1 VKPSAGV
8 NSVTVRKDLEKRIIE
23 LPGVEQRP
31 SRYGHGASYFTGG
44 REIAHFHGETRMD
57 VRLTKEEIRLRKEEG
72 TLDPRIRTR
81 GPSAEWAE
89 VHVETESDI
98 PFAVGLVEDAVRSN
112 S

>member
-1 VKPSAGV
+1 M
-8 NSVTVRKDLEKRIIE
+8 TVRQELEKRLIE
-23 LPGVEQRP
+23 LPGVERKP

-57 VRLTKEEIRLRKEEG
+57 VRLTKEEIRLRKEEE

-81 GPSAEWAE
+81 GPCAEWAE
-89 VHVETESDI
+89 VHVETERDI
-98 PFAVGLVEDAVRSN
+98 PFAVALVEDAVRAN

>member
-1 VKPSAGV
+1 M
-8 NSVTVRKDLEKRIIE
+8 TVRQELEKRLNE
-23 LPGVEQRP
+23 LPGIERRP

-72 TLDPRIRTR
+72 TLDRRLRTR

-89 VHVETESDI
+89 VHIEKESDI
-98 PFAVGLVEDAVRSN
+98 LFAIALVEDAVRAN